1 MEKYLQK
8 YGKVDGVWAGDDD
21 VLIGALKA
29 YKESKR
35 KDVQVFVGGG
45 GSKTIVK
52 MVKENDPL
60 VKATVTYPPRMIETG
75 ADLALKG
82 LRNNKKNLD
91 AKEVVVKSEIVTS
104 ANADKHYFPDSLY

>member
-8 YGKVDGVWAGDDD
+8 YSKVDGIWAGDDD

-35 KDVQVFVGGG
+35 KDVKVFVGGG
-45 GSKTIVK
+45 GAKAIVK
-52 MVKENDPL
+52 MVKDKDPL
-60 VKATVTYPPRMIETG
+60 VKATVTYPPRMIEIG

-82 LRNNKKNLD
+82 LRNNKKNPG
-91 AKEVVVKSEIVTS
+91 AREIVVKSEVVTP
-104 ANADKHYFPDSLY
+104 ANAAKHYFPDSLY